1 MQKNPHKYRILTADK
16 RYVNAG
22 TGLNSWFTL
31 EQAREK
37 VNREAGEIIVL
48 HDGMNILGEIL

>member
-1 MQKNPHKYRILTADK
+1 MKTQNPYKYRILTEDK

-31 EQAREK
+31 EEAREK
-37 VNREAGEIIVL
+37 VKPGQMIVL
-48 HDGMNILGEIL
+48 HDGVNILGEVL

>member
-1 MQKNPHKYRILTADK
+1 MQKNPYKYRILTADK

-37 VNREAGEIIVL
+37 VNREAGEIIVE
-48 HDGMNILGEIL
+48 HNGMDILWEVL

>member
-1 MQKNPHKYRILTADK
+1 MKTNPYKYRILTEDK

-31 EQAREK
+31 EEARATVK
-37 VNREAGEIIVL
+37 HGQMIVL
-48 HDGMNILGEIL
+48 HDGMRILGEVL

>member
-1 MQKNPHKYRILTADK
+1 MKTQNPYKYRILSADK

-31 EQAREK
+31 EEAREK
-37 VNREAGEIIVL
+37 VQTGQMIVE
-48 HDGMNILGEIL
+48 HDGVNILGEVL